1 MTINKTVNRTFS
13 SDRPELG
20 QIVLRSILPVFSKI
34 FDEETKQAAS
44 MNQLP
49 EPESYCKRLSAK
61 EHMKF
66 GQHIVH
72 RVA

>member
-1 MTINKTVNRTFS
+1 MLINKTVNRTFS
-13 SDRPELG
+13 SYRPELG
-20 QIVLRSILPVFSKI
+20 QIVLPSILPVFSKI

-49 EPESYCKRLSAK
+49 ERESYCKRLSAK